1 MVPLALILIPIG
13 IEIELLKEA
22 RKKGEQAG
30 FKSDSPFRR
39 SISGATE
46 PLSIEVGKALSLNL
60 PFNRKENGRDHAP
73 VRF

>member
-1 MVPLALILIPIG
+1 MLLALILIPIG

-22 RKKGEQAG
+22 RKKGEQAR

-60 PFNRKENGRDHAP
+60 PLDRKS
-73 VRF
+73 VV